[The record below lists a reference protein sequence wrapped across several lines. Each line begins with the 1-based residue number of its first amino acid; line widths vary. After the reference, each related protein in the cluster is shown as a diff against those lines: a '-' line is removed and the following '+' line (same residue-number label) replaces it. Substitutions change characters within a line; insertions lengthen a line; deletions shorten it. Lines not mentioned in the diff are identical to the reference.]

1 MIIGVD
7 HVIIAGRSRDIGV
20 DHVIGGG
27 RSCDHWDT
35 VDHVIFM
42 GKSCH
47 IGVDH
52 VITVLCPE
60 YPPGGKQC

>member
-1 MIIGVD
+1 MTI
-7 HVIIAGRSRDIGV
+7 
-20 DHVIGGG
+20 GG

-52 VITVLCPE
+52 VINVLCPE